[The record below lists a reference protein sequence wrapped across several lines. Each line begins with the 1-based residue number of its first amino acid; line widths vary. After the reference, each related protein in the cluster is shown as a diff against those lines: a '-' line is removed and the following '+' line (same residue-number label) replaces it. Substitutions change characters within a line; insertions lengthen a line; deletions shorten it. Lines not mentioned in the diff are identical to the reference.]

1 MKTKIFDNW
10 ISAIVILPIN
20 VLIIIPAILLY
31 LTNYSFNKPTVI
43 QIIFALISFIIGT
56 ILAVWSMLTLK
67 KIGHGTLAPW
77 APPENFV
84 VAGPYKYVRNPMI
97 IGIFFLLFAEFC
109 ITKSLTIFIWF
120 LFFVVLNFF
129 YIHFMEEPQ
138 LEKRFGNSY
147 TQYKK
152 NVNAWIPHFQKNK

>member
-10 ISAIVILPIN
+10 ISAIIILPIN

-56 ILAVWSMLTLK
+56 ILAVWSMLTFK
-67 KIGHGTLAPW
+67 KFGSGTPAPW
-77 APPENFV
+77 APPKNFV
-84 VAGPYKYVRNPMI
+84 VAGPYKCVRNPMI
-97 IGIFFLLFAEFC
+97 SGVFFLLFAEFC
-109 ITKSLTIFIWF
+109 ITKSLTIFLWF
-120 LFFVVLNFF
+120 LFFVLVNLF
-129 YIHFMEEPQ
+129 YIRFIEEPQ

-147 TQYKK
+147 IQYKK
-152 NVNAWIPHFQKNK
+152 NVNAWIPYFQKNK